1 VTVAAE
7 RHVSDDE
14 RDENRRVAE
23 SIIAVTALLVFGAL
37 CWNCADGRG
46 VNGRRGMAEVQALCR
61 GTLRAIV
68 LQAVH
73 PRAARR

>member
-1 VTVAAE
+1 MTVAAE

-23 SIIAVTALLVFGAL
+23 SIIAVTALVFGAL
-37 CWNCADGRG
+37 DSNCADGRS

-61 GTLRAIV
+61 GTLRTAL

>member
-1 VTVAAE
+1 MTVATE

-23 SIIAVTALLVFGAL
+23 SIIAVTALVFGAL
-37 CWNCADGRG
+37 CWNCTDGRG
-46 VNGRRGMAEVQALCR
+46 VNDRRGMAEVQALCR

>member
-1 VTVAAE
+1 MTVAAE

-23 SIIAVTALLVFGAL
+23 SIIAVTALMLGAL
-37 CWNCADGRG
+37 RWNCADARG
-46 VNGRRGMAEVQALCR
+46 LNDRSGMAEVQGLCR
-61 GTLRAIV
+61 GTLRTAL
-68 LQAVH
+68 LQAFH

>member
-1 VTVAAE
+1 MTVAAE

-23 SIIAVTALLVFGAL
+23 SIIAVTALVFGAL

-46 VNGRRGMAEVQALCR
+46 VNDRSGMAEVQALCR

>member
-1 VTVAAE
+1 MTVAAE

-23 SIIAVTALLVFGAL
+23 SIIAVTALVFGAL

-46 VNGRRGMAEVQALCR
+46 VNDRRGMAEVQALRR
-61 GTLRAIV
+61 GTLRTAL